1 MQAAEQGPRRAAVSR
16 EPGQAV
22 RAEVIQ
28 LDAAE
33 RKIGLSIKSARR
45 QDDLADA
52 QGFANV
58 SEAGATLGDL
68 LSDKLKKS

>member
-1 MQAAEQGPRRAAVSR
+1 MC
-16 EPGQAV
+16 

-28 LDAAE
+28 LDANE

-52 QGFANV
+52 QGFSNA
-58 SEAGATLGDL
+58 SEAGATLADL
-68 LSDKLKKS
+68 LSDKYKKS